1 VTESLQGRVL
11 DGRYRV
17 QSHIADGGMASVYLA
32 LDTRLDR
39 DVALKVLRRDLA
51 QDEAF
56 ASRFRR
62 EARSAARLSHPN
74 VVAVFDQGEDEGL
87 MFLAMEYVPGQT
99 LRDVIRA
106 EGPLT
111 PRAALDVITPVLQAL
126 AAAHRAGI
134 IHRDVKP
141 ENVILR
147 EDDGTVKVADFGL
160 ARAVTTQTSTA
171 SQTGVLLGTVA
182 YLSPEQVER
191 GIADAR
197 SDVYAAGLV
206 LFEMLTGAKAF
217 TGDTP
222 IHVAYQ
228 HVHGSVP
235 VPSSRVPTVPTE
247 LDALVA
253 LATAR
258 DPDQRPAD
266 AGELLAQVRRS
277 RSMLTPAELD
287 RRPEGDQ
294 GTAARGASTVAVEP
308 TSALPQQPRRR
319 VPPVALPVDH
329 TPTQPPGTGL
339 QGRVLAPVPVNRR
352 QSDGGGRGPWRWL
365 WVVLAVAV
373 IAGAAA
379 WWFLSGPGSPTV
391 VPSGL
396 QGKTFA
402 QAQSALGTAHLDANE
417 VDSFSETVGK
427 GKVISTDPVAG
438 AQVRRG
444 TNVDVNIS
452 KGPERYAVPD
462 VVNKSAAEAR
472 DQIATDKLV
481 VGTTKEAYDESID
494 AGLVVSTDPKAGTEL
509 KRGEKVNLVVSKGRQ
524 PIKVPDYT
532 NKPAD
537 DAVKG
542 LGDLGLKVDAT
553 EQQNDDTVPK
563 GNVIS
568 QSPSGG
574 TTLFKGD
581 EVKLVVS
588 KGPVMVKIPDV
599 TGKQAGEARQILEGA
614 GFKVEEQRVLGGVF
628 GTVHHTEPGANT
640 EAPKGSTVTMVI
652 V

>member
-1 VTESLQGRVL
+1 MSSGVTESLQGRVL

-235 VPSSRVPTVPTE
+235 VPSSRVRTVPTE

-266 AGELLAQVRRS
+266 AGELLVQVRRS
-277 RSMLTPAELD
+277 RAMLTPGELD
-287 RRPEGDQ
+287 RRPEGEQ
-294 GTAARGASTVAVEP
+294 ETAARSASTVAVEP
-308 TSALPQQPRRR
+308 TSALPQEPRRR

-329 TPTQPPGTGL
+329 TPTEPPDRAL
-339 QGRVLAPVPVNRR
+339 EGRVLPPVPVNRR

-365 WVVLAVAV
+365 WAVLAVAV

-402 QAQSALGTAHLDANE
+402 QAQSALHTAHLDAQE
-417 VDSFSETVGK
+417 VDSFSETVAK
-427 GKVISTDPVAG
+427 GRVISTDPVAG

-444 TNVDVNIS
+444 TDVDVNIS

-462 VVNKSAAEAR
+462 VLKKSAAEAR
-472 DQIATDKLV
+472 DQIAANKLA
-481 VGTTKEAYDESID
+481 VGTTKEAYDESVD

-509 KRGEKVNLVVSKGRQ
+509 KRGDKVNLVVSKGRQ

-542 LGDLGLKVDAT
+542 LGELGLKVDAT
-553 EQQNDDTVPK
+553 EQQNNDTVPK

-568 QSPSGG
+568 QSPPGG

-599 TGKQAGEARQILEGA
+599 TGKQADEARQILEGA
-614 GFKVEEQRVLGGVF
+614 GFTVEEKRVLG
-628 GTVHHTEPGANT
+628 
-640 EAPKGSTVTMVI
+640 
-652 V
+652 

>member
-1 VTESLQGRVL
+1 MTESLQGRVL

-147 EDDGTVKVADFGL
+147 EDDGAVKVADFGL

-206 LFEMLTGAKAF
+206 LFEILTGAKAF

-235 VPSSRVPTVPTE
+235 APSSRVPSVPAE

-277 RSMLTPAELD
+277 RAMLTPAELD
-287 RRPEGDQ
+287 RRPEGDE
-294 GTAARGASTVAVEP
+294 GVAARAASTIAVEP
-308 TSALPQQPRRR
+308 TSALPQEPRRR
-319 VPPVALPVDH
+319 VPPLGLPVDR
-329 TPTQPPGTGL
+329 TPTEPPGGAL
-339 QGRVLAPVPVNRR
+339 EGHVLPPVPVRRR
-352 QSDGGGRGPWRWL
+352 QPGDDRGPWRWL
-365 WVVLAVAV
+365 WAVLAVAV
-373 IAGAAA
+373 VAGVAA

-391 VPSGL
+391 VPGGL

-402 QAQSALGTAHLDANE
+402 QAQSLLSTAHLDAKE
-417 VDSFSETVGK
+417 ADSFSETVPK
-427 GKVISTDPVAG
+427 GIVISTDPVAG

-444 TNVDVNIS
+444 TNVDVNVS

-462 VVNKSAAEAR
+462 VVKKSAAEAR
-472 DQIATDKLV
+472 DQITATKLV
-481 VGTTKEAYDESID
+481 VGTTKEAYDDSVD
-494 AGLVVSTDPKAGTEL
+494 AGLVVSTDPRAGTEL
-509 KRGEKVNLVVSKGRQ
+509 KRGDKVNLVVSKGKQ

-537 DAVKG
+537 EAVKG
-542 LGDLGLKVDAT
+542 LTGLGLKVDAT

-563 GNVIS
+563 GSVIS
-568 QSPSGG
+568 QAPSAG

-588 KGPVMVKIPDV
+588 KGPVMVKVPDV
-599 TGKQAGEARQILEGA
+599 SGKQADDAERILREA
-614 GFKVEEQRVLGGVF
+614 GFDVRRENALGGIF
-628 GTVHHTEPGANT
+628 GTVHHTNPAANT
-640 EAPKGSTVTMVI
+640 EAPKGSVVTMV
-652 V
+652 VV

>member
-1 VTESLQGRVL
+1 ML

-17 QSHIADGGMASVYLA
+17 LSHIADGGMASVYLA

-51 QDEAF
+51 QDQAF
-56 ASRFRR
+56 VSRFRR

-99 LRDVIRA
+99 LREVIRA

-235 VPSSRVPTVPTE
+235 VPSSRVPSVPTE

-277 RSMLTPAELD
+277 RTMLTPAELD
-287 RRPEGDQ
+287 RRPQSGA
-294 GTAARGASTVAVEP
+294 GSAAVGAGASTVAVEP
-308 TSALPQQPRRR
+308 TSALPEQPRRR
-319 VPPVALPVDH
+319 LGPVALPVEH
-329 TPTQPPGTGL
+329 TPTAPPGDVL
-339 QGRVLAPVPVNRR
+339 EGRVLPPAGQGRR
-352 QSDGGGRGPWRWL
+352 DGGSGPWRWL
-365 WVVLAVAV
+365 WAVLAVAV
-373 IAGAAA
+373 LAGAAA
-379 WWFLSGPGSPTV
+379 WWFLAGPGSPTV
-391 VPSGL
+391 VPPL

-402 QAQSALGTAHLDANE
+402 QAQSALSTAHLDAHR
-417 VDSFSETVGK
+417 VDAFSESVPK
-427 GKVISTDPVAG
+427 GVVISTDPVAG
-438 AQVRRG
+438 QQVRRSS
-444 TNVDVNIS
+444 TVDVNVS

-472 DQIATDKLV
+472 DQITATKLT
-481 VGTTKEAYDESID
+481 VGTTTQAYDERVD
-494 AGLVVSTDPKAGTEL
+494 AGLVISTDPKVGTEL
-509 KRGEKVNLVVSKGRQ
+509 KRGAKVDLVVSKGRQ
-524 PIKVPDYT
+524 PIPVPDYT
-532 NKPAD
+532 TKPAD
-537 DAVKG
+537 DAVKA
-542 LGDLGLKVDAT
+542 LSDLGLKVDAT
-553 EQQNDDTVPK
+553 EQQNSDTVPK
-563 GNVIS
+563 GSVIS

-574 TTLFKGD
+574 NLYKGD
-581 EVKLVVS
+581 QVKLVVS
-588 KGPVMVKIPDV
+588 KGPVMVKVPDV
-599 TGKQAGEARQILEGA
+599 TGKQAAEARKTLEAA
-614 GFKVEEQRVLGGVF
+614 GFKVEEERALGGIF
-628 GTVHHTEPGANT
+628 GTVHHTNPAANT
-640 EAPKGSTVTMVI
+640 EAPKGSVVTMVI